1 MGKIKYLCVEPHAG
15 DLLMSACHV
24 LVAPE
29 YDVRVLT
36 VDSDP
41 KRVEEQRQLYDFL
54 GIAMDYLDLELED
67 VRCSNFQ
74 SQCRDLSYEAVYTY
88 LRSKYG
94 SDGLNFAE
102 QTLRDYL
109 RKFMRR
115 NPGYTFLA
123 PLGAGHPF
131 NQFIHDTVYDT
142 ASSAEYYRD
151 FPYSYV
157 SRGREQV
164 RVQCYNSENLLM
176 KRRVSCD
183 DMFDVKWEL
192 VIRFYHSLEATMD
205 KYQRFIE
212 QNPPEEI
219 WYEGELPF

>member
-41 KRVEEQRQLYDFL
+41 RRLAEQRALYGFL
-54 GIAMDYLDLELED
+54 GITMDVFDTGFED
-67 VRCSNFQ
+67 AICSDFGDHFKDFN
-74 SQCRDLSYEAVYTY
+74 LSSVYTY
-88 LRSKYG
+88 LRTKYG
-94 SDGLNFAE
+94 TDTLNFAE
-102 QTLRDYL
+102 QTLRDHL
-109 RKFMRR
+109 RRFLRR
-115 NPGYTFLA
+115 NRGYTVLA
-123 PLGAGHPF
+123 PLGLGHPF
-131 NQFIHDTVYDT
+131 NQFIHDVVQDTV
-142 ASSAEYYRD
+142 SLAEYYRD
-151 FPYSYV
+151 FPYSYT
-157 SRGREQV
+157 SRGRQQV
-164 RVQCYNSENLLM
+164 TIQCYNNENVLM
-176 KRRVSCD
+176 KRKVPCD

-192 VIRFYHSLEATMD
+192 AFRFYPSLEPTID

-219 WYEGELPF
+219 WSEGELPF

>member
-41 KRVEEQRQLYDFL
+41 KRVEEQRQLCDFL

-88 LRSKYG
+88 LRNKYD

-164 RVQCYNSENLLM
+164 HVQCYNSENLLM

-192 VIRFYHSLEATMD
+192 AIRFYPSLEATMD

>member
-41 KRVEEQRQLYDFL
+41 KRVEEQRLLYGFL
-54 GIAMDYLDLELED
+54 GISMDCLDLELED
-67 VRCSNFQ
+67 VRCSDFQ
-74 SQCRDLSYEAVYTY
+74 AHSKDCNYESVYTY
-88 LRSKYG
+88 LRAKFG

-115 NPGYTFLA
+115 NPGYTLLV
-123 PLGAGHPF
+123 PLGAGQPF
-131 NQFIHDTVYDT
+131 NQFIHDTVYNT
-142 ASSAEYYRD
+142 ASGAEYYRD

-157 SRGREQV
+157 SRGRRQF

-176 KRRVSCD
+176 KRRVTCD
-183 DMFDVKWEL
+183 DMFDIKWEL
-192 VIRFYHSLEATMD
+192 FLLFYPSLESTLD
-205 KYQRFIE
+205 NYQRFIE